1 MRGES
6 APLWIK
12 IALIA
17 GAIYYAV
24 FYIGGKIIK
33 KKGKN
38 LRSR

>member
-1 MRGES
+1 MRGVG

-12 IALIA
+12 IALIT
-17 GAIYYAV
+17 
-24 FYIGGKIIK
+24 GKIIK